1 MTISTNPGSNW
12 SVAYAVAIKRVD
24 SHYMLNLLN
33 LLSWPN
39 LNNMHGDLVDDL
51 RQICGL
57 LAKRPMVGFLI
68 ARRLKL
74 PVDKTYALLTVL
86 KQRGHV
92 VTIGAKTEGLDISF
106 DDVGAV
112 VPKDLQNRL
121 PMLPELNDISDGST
135 DHSIPE
141 PVSIVKK
148 TPDTGDVL
156 KQLWR
161 VLNTDITASAAAAD
175 KEGSGGGAGEVL
187 SQLWRVLNTDIL
199 ASEETEKQA
208 SSVDS
213 TASTAK
219 ESSTKIDAAA
229 KTEVNDNAN
238 TSGQVDSVATKEKE
252 STDVMGQLWNVLN
265 TEIAFKRQSNEAE
278 STKPQS
284 DNAKEATEV
293 MRQLWRVLNTE
304 IATKRES
311 SSDTS
316 KQSATDTTKEA
327 NARLG
332 QLWKILDSE
341 ITLKKKASTYVIHD
355 PDSIYVTDLQ
365 NTAPEAVDR
374 LSQLWEMLNAEITIA
389 TPAARLPS
397 REKAGGP
404 RASRNVG

>member
-1 MTISTNPGSNW
+1 M
-12 SVAYAVAIKRVD
+12 AIKRVD

-74 PVDKTYALLTVL
+74 PVDKTYALLMVL

-92 VTIGAKTEGLDISF
+92 VTIGAKTEGVDISF
-106 DDVGAV
+106 DEVGAV
-112 VPKDLQNRL
+112 VPKDLQNRH

-141 PVSIVKK
+141 EVPSAKK

-161 VLNTDITASAAAAD
+161 VLNTDITASAAAVD
-175 KEGSGGGAGEVL
+175 KEGAAGGAGEVL

-199 ASEETEKQA
+199 ATDETEKQA
-208 SSVDS
+208 NSIP
-213 TASTAK
+213 K
-219 ESSTKIDAAA
+219 ESTVKVVTAA
-229 KTEVNDNAN
+229 KTDANAN
-238 TSGQVDSVATKEKE
+238 VNVDAISQSGATKEKE

-265 TEIAFKRQSNEAE
+265 TEIAFKRQSGEAE

-304 IATKRES
+304 IASKRES

-327 NARLG
+327 NARLSK
-332 QLWKILDSE
+332 LWKILDSE
-341 ITLKKKASTYVIHD
+341 ITLKKKASTYVIND

-389 TPAARLPS
+389 TPAARLPT
-397 REKAGGP
+397 REKAGGS